1 MTRRRQSIDPGA
13 AVLWAAAF
21 IVAALI
27 LVQAGRLPGGAA
39 HAEMNTSA
47 GDYTLMTAKSGKG
60 SDLDPDDL
68 LYVLD
73 SRDQV
78 LLVYEL
84 ENAQNRRMFLI
95 DGGSLDALF
104 RNAQRN

>member
-1 MTRRRQSIDPGA
+1 MTTRHSSINPGA

-27 LVQAGRLPGGAA
+27 LVQAGRLPGSAA
-39 HAEMNTSA
+39 YAEMNTRA
-47 GDYTLMTAKSGKG
+47 GDYTLMTAKSGRG
-60 SDLDPDDL
+60 SDADPDDL

-78 LLVYEL
+78 LLVYEI
-84 ENAQNRRMFLI
+84 ENAQSRRMFLI
-95 DGGSLDALF
+95 DGGSIDALF
-104 RNAQRN
+104 RNARQ